1 MREEINYKRVKWVI
15 FLGIIGNLFLFII
28 FCILSPRIFAPFF
41 LFYQILLFL
50 IAFFTEGVIIRLFLG
65 ENKPDETYTNFYI
78 ALFLVNLLTFPI
90 TQLTAFL
97 LFPSLSIFYN
107 INYILLIAFL
117 IEPIRIYIE
126 YLINLQIYRNFNG
139 ISYFEYFVEK
149 KDVALFTIT
158 ANIVSLGLE
167 LAVLYIL
174 GAAVL
179 SFA

>member
-1 MREEINYKRVKWVI
+1 
-15 FLGIIGNLFLFII
+15 
-28 FCILSPRIFAPFF
+28 
-41 LFYQILLFL
+41 
-50 IAFFTEGVIIRLFLG
+50 
-65 ENKPDETYTNFYI
+65 PDESYTNFYI
-78 ALFLVNLLTFPI
+78 AVFLVNLLTFPF

-107 INYILLIAFL
+107 INYILLLAFSL
-117 IEPIRIYIE
+117 EPFRIYIE
-126 YLINLQIYRNFNG
+126 YLVNLQIYRNFNG
-139 ISYFEYFVEK
+139 VSYFEYFIEK

-158 ANIVSLGLE
+158 ANIVSLGLA